1 MALSRV
7 QTSRFAPWL
16 GLAVALAGEA
26 LHHQVLSDMLRYDC
40 RLGHPANGLLAA
52 GAVLVAMGLG
62 AWLSWKAVRGKDVQN
77 AQDANRRFIA
87 RLSVMAAAL
96 LAVAVIWQTLATV
109 VVPPCPA

>member
-1 MALSRV
+1 MDLTRV
-7 QTSRFAPWL
+7 QRSRFAPWF
-16 GLAVALAGEA
+16 GLIVALAGEA

-40 RLGHPANGLLAA
+40 RLGQPANGLLAA
-52 GAVLVAMGLG
+52 VAVLVAMGLG
-62 AWLSWKAVRGKDVQN
+62 AWLSWEAVRGKEVEN

-87 RLSVMAAAL
+87 RLSVMTAAL